1 MAAGRSRRHSKYK
14 GYFLKRAYV
23 LLALLIVTL
32 VAAVVAEPA
41 TLIFRIYF
49 WPPRNSL
56 PARPAPR
63 DLADARHQDIADLR
77 LLPDFDRGFSADAKA
92 AFAHGAD
99 MLEAD
104 AGTLSDAGF
113 EMAVSRLVALA
124 GNAHT
129 TVDKTQRVTQFGRAP
144 LRFAW
149 FADGL
154 YVVRTMSMPALLG
167 RRVLSIDGRPVEQAL
182 ADLRPFISGTFER
195 ARDDSPPLLDCP
207 ALLRAIWPDTDGE
220 HLTLTLAGGAVE
232 RLAALPPAPDS
243 FASRPIMVIGP
254 GADGG
259 DWKTVLG
266 ATPQPPLSLRDPER
280 VAYSAMLDDGGL
292 YVRINANQDDANG
305 SLARQLAAIAAD
317 KPPGGWRRIVL
328 DLRFND
334 GGDERKTMAFTR
346 SLPDLLTPDGRLWI
360 LTGNATFSAGI
371 ITAIRA
377 RYFAGPR
384 AHIVGE
390 TVGDH
395 NPFWSDG
402 GAALVLRNSR
412 IAISHAYLKQD
423 WVNGCRTLDCNPIQF
438 LHGIAGGDLSPEITV
453 GWSFAD
459 YAAGRDT
466 VMDRIR

>member
-1 MAAGRSRRHSKYK
+1 MAAGKSRSSSKYK

-23 LLALLIVTL
+23 LLTLLIVTL
-32 VAAVVAEPA
+32 VAAMVAEPA

-63 DLADARHQDIADLR
+63 DLADARRQDIADLR
-77 LLPDFDRGFSADAKA
+77 LLPEFDRSFSADAKA
-92 AFAHGAD
+92 AFARGAD
-99 MLEAD
+99 LLD
-104 AGTLSDAGF
+104 AAAGALSDAGF

-129 TVDKTQRVTQFGRAP
+129 TVDKTQRGALFGRAP

-154 YVVRTMSMPALLG
+154 YVVRTMSQPGLLG
-167 RRVLSIDGRPVEQAL
+167 RRVLAVDGHPVEQAL
-182 ADLRPFISGTFER
+182 VDLRPYISGTAER

-207 ALLRAIWPDTDGE
+207 ALLQAIWPDTDGE
-220 HLTLTLAGGAVE
+220 HLTVAFADGGVE
-232 RLAALPPAPDS
+232 SLAALPPAPDP

-254 GADGG
+254 AATGG
-259 DWKTVLG
+259 DWKTVLS
-266 ATPQPPLSLRDPER
+266 AVPQPPLLLREPDR
-280 VAYSAMLDDGGL
+280 VAYSAALDDGGL
-292 YVRINANQDDANG
+292 YVRINANADDANG
-305 SLARQLAAIAAD
+305 TLPSQLAAIAAA

-346 SLPDLLTPDGRLWI
+346 ALPDLLATDGQLWI

-371 ITAIRA
+371 ITVARA
-377 RYFAGPR
+377 KYFVGRR

-412 IAISHAYLKQD
+412 IAIGHAYLKQD

-438 LHGIAGGDLSPEITV
+438 LYGIAEPDLSPEMVV

-466 VMDRIR
+466 LMDRIR